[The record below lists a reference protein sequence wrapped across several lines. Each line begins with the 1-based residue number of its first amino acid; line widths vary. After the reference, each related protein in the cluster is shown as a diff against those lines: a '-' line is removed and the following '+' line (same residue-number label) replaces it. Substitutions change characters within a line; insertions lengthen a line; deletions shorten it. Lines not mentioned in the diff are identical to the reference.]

1 MIMATQAT
9 NKTSLAR
16 IAATSLL
23 LSMSL
28 AACNKSTTQARPAYS
43 SDATKAGRTAATAA
57 NKAEKAL
64 AKQNFAL
71 AVTEAELAVA
81 AMPRDAG
88 YRTLLG
94 RAYLA
99 AGRFASAETT
109 FSDALALDPQQG
121 RAALSLALAQI
132 ALGRTDAARDAI
144 TTYQTIIS
152 PADRGLALALAGDPD
167 SAIALLEATVRASQ
181 SDARVRQNLALSY
194 ALAGR
199 WQDAKLMASYDVAPD
214 MLSKRIMDWAQ
225 FARPNS
231 ASDQVASLLGV
242 TPVFDPGQ
250 PTRLALVPTSP
261 EPQALAIVEPAPEV
275 VEAETAPVAIAAV
288 EPEPVRQAPVDFPI
302 EFATFSGVQ
311 FGPRAEIV
319 QPLPVSYAKVART
332 APVAAKKPAVV
343 AAAPRPALRGAYVVQ
358 IGAYANAQ
366 QVEDAWSRAAKRFA
380 ALGRFE
386 PTTSIFQPR
395 AGAARYH
402 RLAIGGFGT
411 AQEAAS
417 LCRDLKAQGGQ
428 CFVRTTAGDAPLQ
441 WASRANTQVASR

>member
-1 MIMATQAT
+1 MATQAT

-16 IAATSLL
+16 IAATSLM

-28 AACNKSTTQARPAYS
+28 AACNKSTTQARPS
-43 SDATKAGRTAATAA
+43 FTSESGKASRVAASAA
-57 NKAEKAL
+57 GKAEKAL
-64 AKQNFAL
+64 AKRNFAG
-71 AVTEAELAVA
+71 AVSEAELAVA

-88 YRTLLG
+88 YRTVLG

-132 ALGRTDAARDAI
+132 ALGRTDAARDTI
-144 TTYQTIIS
+144 TTYQEIIS
-152 PADRGLALALAGDPD
+152 SADRGLALALAGDPD

-181 SDARVRQNLALSY
+181 SDAQVRQNLALSY

-214 MLSKRIMDWAQ
+214 MLSRRIMDWAQ
-225 FARPNS
+225 FARPNA

-250 PTRLALVPTSP
+250 PTRLALVQPTA
-261 EPQALAIVEPAPEV
+261 EPQALAAATPQPIVVTSQPEPVALASATVEPAQ
-275 VEAETAPVAIAAV
+275 
-288 EPEPVRQAPVDFPI
+288 QAPVDFPI

-319 QPLPVSYAKVART
+319 QPLPVSYAQVART
-332 APVAAKKPAVV
+332 APVAAKRPAPVV
-343 AAAPRPALRGAYVVQ
+343 AQRPALRGDYVVQ

-366 QVEDAWSRAAKRFA
+366 QVEDAWGRAAKRFA

-395 AGAARYH
+395 PGAARYH
-402 RLAIGGFGT
+402 RLAIGGFGS

-441 WASRANTQVASR
+441 WASRANTRIASR